1 VTKRGAGA
9 AIPNERGA
17 YACSKDY
24 VCRRERSVRKRERGC
39 VRVRV
44 CVRERERCVCNVG
57 IDKVTRLRI
66 WESDS
71 VCAMKGHTDNVCLH
85 VRELDRPR

>member
-1 VTKRGAGA
+1 M
-9 AIPNERGA
+9 
-17 YACSKDY
+17 C
-24 VCRRERSVRKRERGC
+24 
-39 VRVRV
+39 V
-44 CVRERERCVCNVG
+44 CVRERGACNVG

-71 VCAMKGHTDNVCLH
+71 VCAMKGHTDIVCSR